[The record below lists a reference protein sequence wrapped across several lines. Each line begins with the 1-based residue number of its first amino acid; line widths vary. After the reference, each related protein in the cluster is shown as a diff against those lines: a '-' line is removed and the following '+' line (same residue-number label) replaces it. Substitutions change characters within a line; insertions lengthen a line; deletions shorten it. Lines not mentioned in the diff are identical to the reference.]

1 MGSDSAQS
9 LLVLIIVAAAA
20 LFIGVRWY
28 RTFALARRKDD
39 GGCAG
44 GCGCS
49 KE

>member
-1 MGSDSAQS
+1 MGSEAIQS

-20 LFIGVRWY
+20 LFVGTRWY
-28 RTFALARRKDD
+28 RTFSVARRKDD